1 MYYFYNIIWFILW
14 HDERKKL
21 WKDLGVMLV
30 GVLLSLGVTTII
42 VVNWIGGDNFL
53 REIGSYF
60 SRATGQIETTGY
72 SIYDSIFVIAQ
83 YYTDGIGQALKDII
97 LCMLIVLLEK
107 LGLRWLQKYISK
119 DTLQKNIL
127 VLNIVIGILA
137 GVFVFIWNYSKEL
150 NLSVCISLG
159 TILGFAAAWCFR
171 KKDIVLSSLCLAAA
185 LIELIFKI
193 GTNNGVKFNV
203 IFIMKQNMFY

>member
-1 MYYFYNIIWFILW
+1 
-14 HDERKKL
+14 
-21 WKDLGVMLV
+21 
-30 GVLLSLGVTTII
+30 
-42 VVNWIGGDNFL
+42 
-53 REIGSYF
+53 
-60 SRATGQIETTGY
+60 
-72 SIYDSIFVIAQ
+72 
-83 YYTDGIGQALKDII
+83 
-97 LCMLIVLLEK
+97 MLIVLLEK

-127 VLNIVIGILA
+127 VLNVVIGILA
-137 GVFVFIWNYSKEL
+137 GILVFIWNYSKEL

-203 IFIMKQNMFY
+203 IFITLPIGIFAAALIHLGKGRLQELKNLYISFLLTLTLLGGIHEAATYVYRDAGYSELTIPVEAEEYKGMLTNSERAEMINTMNDLLNQLPQEGF